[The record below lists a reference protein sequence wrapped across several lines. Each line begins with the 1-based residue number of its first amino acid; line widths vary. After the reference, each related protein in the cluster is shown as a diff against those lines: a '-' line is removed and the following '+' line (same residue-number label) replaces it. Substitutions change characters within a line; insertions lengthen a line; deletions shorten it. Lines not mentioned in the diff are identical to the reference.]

1 MSVNLLSGVIPF
13 TELFERLMTLA
24 RIDSFNNEDFAKGL
38 VNDSYT
44 RNVPRLADW
53 EPLISESHIV
63 TNAAYITGTVSV
75 VVGGTSLT
83 GAGTIWTAG
92 MSASNGWK
100 IKIAGSDVVYS
111 FTRSTDTAATISP
124 SYVASQPAS
133 GASYVI
139 WREQYA
145 LATDFDRFL
154 RNGSV
159 YQVVGG
165 RTQGD
170 PIPEV
175 SRDEFR
181 AYYQSDPADPIRR
194 VIISGTEVR
203 VNPPPRLVKAYPY
216 DYIRRLA
223 PMREYT
229 VGTVDIAAGSTTV
242 SGTGTLW
249 STNVEVGMYFR
260 VDAVGRGDS
269 SKWYLIAEVTDN
281 DTIVLASAYQD
292 GIEAAAEYTIC
303 SAPTG
308 LPSKFHDFI
317 LYDAA
322 VMAVLTQD
330 DPASE
335 GIMSK
340 RNDLLEG
347 LTRDYK
353 ARRTNTQYSVDDD
366 GIRT

>member
-1 MSVNLLSGVIPF
+1 MSVNLLSGIIPF

-38 VNDSYT
+38 INDSYT

-53 EPLISESHIV
+53 DPLISESFVV
-63 TNAAYITGTVSV
+63 TEAAYATGTISV
-75 VVGGTSLT
+75 AVGSTSVTGVGTV
-83 GAGTIWTAG
+83 WTSG
-92 MSASNGWK
+92 MLASSGWRMK
-100 IKIAGSDVVYS
+100 VAGSDVVYS
-111 FTRSTDTAATISP
+111 FTRTSNTAATISP
-124 SYVASQPAS
+124 GYVATQNAS
-133 GASYVI
+133 GASYTA
-139 WREQYA
+139 WCEQYA
-145 LATDFDRFL
+145 LAADFDRFL
-154 RNGSV
+154 RNGSM

-181 AYYQSDPADPIRR
+181 ANYQPDPADPIRR
-194 VIISGTEVR
+194 ILISGTDVR
-203 VNPPPRLVKAYPY
+203 VNPPPRLTKAYPY
-216 DYIRRLA
+216 DYIRRLS

-229 VGTVDIAAGSTTV
+229 TGTVDIAAGSTAV
-242 SGTGTLW
+242 SGSGTLW
-249 STNVEVGMYFR
+249 STNVEAGMYFR

-269 SKWYLIAEVTDN
+269 SKWYLITEVTDD
-281 DTIVLASAYQD
+281 DTLVLASAYQD
-292 GIEAAAEYTIC
+292 GIEASAEYTIC

-308 LPSKFHDFI
+308 LPAKFHDFI

-353 ARRTNTQYSVDDD
+353 ARRTNIQYGVDDD